1 MMYNAIM
8 MKEELENRKQRLNR
22 TPWMKRMACVTVL
35 LVLFVIL
42 WIVWT
47 PPLLL
52 MLCGLLI
59 LFVLFT
65 VLLSRASRDAADL
78 SNILALE
85 RYEAMEDL
93 SDLPFTGEAD
103 SIQFG
108 EKAFCTYG
116 ENKEVY
122 VVLSY
127 RMIAWIKP
135 VAKTKDRRAVTV
147 LYLTDKRDHFAIR
160 ELTKDELQT
169 LKEKCP
175 DALVGD
181 SEKNKEAWE
190 KEEPRKDHTNH
201 KKEV

>member
-22 TPWMKRMACVTVL
+22 TPWMKRMACVTAL
-35 LVLFVIL
+35 LILFVIL

-52 MLCGLLI
+52 MLGGLLI

-65 VLLSRASRDAADL
+65 LLLSRASTDAADL

-85 RYEAMEDL
+85 RYEAMDDL

-103 SIQFG
+103 SIRFG

-116 ENKEVY
+116 ESKEAY

-127 RMIAWIKP
+127 RMIAWIRP

-160 ELTKDELQT
+160 ELTEDELQT

-190 KEEPRKDHTNH
+190 KEEPREDPTNH
-201 KKEV
+201 EKEV